1 MSKISYKTKL
11 KQGRGTGDGK
21 DYKPFIKTREI
32 NSMGT
37 CSNIVDWKTGRQMQL
52 LSQTEMAIFMQLR
65 WDDDVDEIKEQFPLD
80 LEKVTEIVKRTNDE
94 LRANNQSPLSIRYDK
109 QHWPTTN
116 MVIYKNHVISE
127 AVSVKY
133 NKSNLSAKEIESLW
147 IKKKYWAE
155 QGVPVKLMDR
165 HDVNPILVQNLR
177 LVTEYYDYNRVFDR
191 ESLLKHLIATKQIHI
206 DMTTEVLDFRKLLI
220 EEKI

>member
-1 MSKISYKTKL
+1 MSRISYKTKL

-65 WDDDVDEIKEQFPLD
+65 WDDNVDEIKEQFPLD
-80 LEKVTEIVKRTNDE
+80 LEKVTEIIKRTNDE

-116 MVIYKNHVISE
+116 MVVYKNHVISK

-133 NKSNLSAKEIESLW
+133 DKSNLSAKEIESLW